1 MLGGEGALR
10 LTQSLRG
17 VWQKTIHFPI
27 NWKTFGIITCML
39 HKIEIIT
46 PMLIIFRVL
55 QTNVIIEPISW
66 GLKLGP
72 DDPSTKQDFNI
83 AVVRIIFWY
92 VGMGP
97 FPRRQ
102 HLWCYLQLLKLD
114 FTALRDFECQ
124 QRDAPGCDLILF
136 TLSSSLEPKPNQK
149 CFPSKGDFPNIRFR
163 DGRMAGGES
172 LNWISKP

>member
-27 NWKTFGIITCML
+27 IWKTFGVITCML

-97 FPRRQ
+97 FPWRQ
-102 HLWCYLQLLKLD
+102 HLRCYLQLQKLD

-136 TLSSSLEPKPNQK
+136 TLSSSLEFRQIKSVSLQRET
-149 CFPSKGDFPNIRFR
+149 FPTSDSEMEGWQVEN
-163 DGRMAGGES
+163 
-172 LNWISKP
+172 L